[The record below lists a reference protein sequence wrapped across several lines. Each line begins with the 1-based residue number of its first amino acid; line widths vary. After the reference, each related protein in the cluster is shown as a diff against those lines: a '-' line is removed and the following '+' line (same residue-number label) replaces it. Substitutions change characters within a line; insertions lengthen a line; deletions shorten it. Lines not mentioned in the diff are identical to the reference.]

1 MDDVEFEEQ
10 DDEEDMIQLV
20 VSVNNLEYYL
30 LVMNGR
36 LKYFEKIFLY
46 IFNEVLLLMLGIII
60 CFLLKVLVDDNKN

>member
-20 VSVNNLEYYL
+20 VSVNILEYYL

-46 IFNEVLLLMLGIII
+46 IFNKVLLLMLGIII

>member
-20 VSVNNLEYYL
+20 VSVNILEYYL

-46 IFNEVLLLMLGIII
+46 IFNEVLLLMLGIINF
-60 CFLLKVLVDDNKN
+60 C

>member
-20 VSVNNLEYYL
+20 VSVNILEYYL

-36 LKYFEKIFLY
+36 LKYFKKYFYVFLMKY
-46 IFNEVLLLMLGIII
+46 YYLCWG
-60 CFLLKVLVDDNKN
+60 

>member
-1 MDDVEFEEQ
+1 MDDVELEEQ

-20 VSVNNLEYYL
+20 VSVNILEYYL

-46 IFNEVLLLMLGIII
+46 IFNKVLLLMLGIII

>member
-20 VSVNNLEYYL
+20 VSVNILEYYL

-46 IFNEVLLLMLGIII
+46 IFNEVLLFMLGIII

>member
-20 VSVNNLEYYL
+20 VSVNILEYYL

-46 IFNEVLLLMLGIII
+46 IFNKVLLLMLGIII
-60 CFLLKVLVDDNKN
+60 FC

>member
-20 VSVNNLEYYL
+20 VSVNILEYYL

-36 LKYFEKIFLY
+36 LKYFEKIFLQ
-46 IFNEVLLLMLGIII
+46 IFNKVLLLIWG
-60 CFLLKVLVDDNKN
+60 

>member
-46 IFNEVLLLMLGIII
+46 IFNKVLLLMLGIII
-60 CFLLKVLVDDNKN
+60 FC